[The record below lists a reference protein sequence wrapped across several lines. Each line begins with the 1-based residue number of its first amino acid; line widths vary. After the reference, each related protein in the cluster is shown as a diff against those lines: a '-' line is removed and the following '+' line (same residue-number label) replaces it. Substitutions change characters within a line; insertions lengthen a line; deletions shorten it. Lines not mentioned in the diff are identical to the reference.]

1 MRAMG
6 VMLAGAMLAL
16 AACGEQGGGESA
28 AGGGDAAGTAPAA
41 RSGGGGAVTVEQ
53 IKEMG
58 AKRKAG
64 KWRMSMGMTGAP
76 SMPPQE
82 ICITPEQ
89 NAEQQTWDPNQ
100 AGGGCPGFQV
110 TRQGDAIVTKATCP
124 SEGGS
129 TYMESKITGNFETAY
144 RVETLIRQTPA
155 PAAGPAEVRNFLD
168 MQYLGPC

>member
-1 MRAMG
+1 
-6 VMLAGAMLAL
+6 MLAL
-16 AACGEQGGGESA
+16 AACGEQGGGEGAASGGEA
-28 AGGGDAAGTAPAA
+28 AGAAPAA
-41 RSGGGGAVTVEQ
+41 KSGSGGGLGGGGAMTVEQ

-58 AKRKAG
+58 SKRKPG
-64 KWRMSMGMTGAP
+64 KWRMSLGMAGVP

-89 NAEQQTWDPNQ
+89 LAEQEAWDPKQ

-110 TRQGDAIVTKATCP
+110 IRQGDAIVTKATCP
-124 SEGGS
+124 SEAGGS
-129 TYMESKITGNFETAY
+129 TYLESKITGNFETAY

-155 PAAGPAEVRNFLD
+155 PAGQPGEVRNFLD